1 MNLSR
6 LGVLACCILLGL
18 GLIAP
23 TLTIDRRLGEWTWL
37 VEIISPETLGS
48 TTYSILGV
56 IDKLFVSGDWFL
68 GGILALFSVAFPV
81 AKLAL
86 YWVAAGCGPD
96 LGGATDLLKWT
107 HRAGK
112 FSMAEVFALALMV
125 VVVKTLP
132 GGSEAEVQWGA
143 YVFVASVLGAI
154 LVSFGLDT
162 SRSVETE

>member
-1 MNLSR
+1 M
-6 LGVLACCILLGL
+6 
-18 GLIAP
+18 
-23 TLTIDRRLGEWTWL
+23 

-56 IDKLFVSGDWFL
+56 IDKLFAGGDWFL

-86 YWVAAGCGPD
+86 YWVVAGCGPD

-125 VVVKTLP
+125 VVVKTP
-132 GGSEAEVQWGA
+132 WVRICVKRNWIAN
-143 YVFVASVLGAI
+143 
-154 LVSFGLDT
+154 
-162 SRSVETE
+162 